1 MKEKTVKVS
10 INRGIAAGSLTGAV
24 NGLFGGGGGMIAVPV
39 LGGWLGYPEKQA
51 HATAIAVIAPVCALS
66 AAAYIFGGYFDAS
79 VVIPASIGNVV
90 GGLLGAR
97 LLSGL
102 SVFWIK
108 VVFAAVMLAAGIRMA
123 VG

>member
-51 HATAIAVIAPVCALS
+51 H
-66 AAAYIFGGYFDAS
+66 
-79 VVIPASIGNVV
+79 
-90 GGLLGAR
+90 R
-97 LLSGL
+97 
-102 SVFWIK
+102 
-108 VVFAAVMLAAGIRMA
+108 
-123 VG
+123 

>member
-1 MKEKTVKVS
+1 MKEKSVKVNTHKS
-10 INRGIAAGSLTGAV
+10 VAAGMLTGAV

-39 LGGWLGYPEKQA
+39 LSGLIGYPQKQA
-51 HATAIAVIAPVCALS
+51 HATAIAVIAPVCAVS
-66 AAAYIFGGYFDAS
+66 AAAYVIGGYFDAS
-79 VVIPASIGNVV
+79 VVIPAAIGNAA
-90 GGLLGAR
+90 GGIIGAK

-108 VVFAAVMLAAGIRMA
+108 FVFAAAMLAAGIRMA